1 MRCGISAFELSF
13 AAVVGTV
20 AGNACIRRMRD
31 AHDRRFWAGENLQK
45 AGQTPVVQQIAE
57 GRAGSCR
64 ECLHCRLRLG
74 GYLPGAGA
82 AGPERQRVGGG
93 LQHRGAVD
101 GAAAAFCWGLA
112 VTFVGLVPWLAPVH
126 GVLSR
131 AADLL
136 TGLLNGW
143 AVWLSTKP
151 GASIYFNTAYAALVC
166 LLLCGL
172 GVLAFR
178 WRVRLRVALPGIL
191 LAAAVGIRA
200 GQRPH
205 AGTWCTSTLWAAPT
219 APAVVIAQNDR
230 AVVLFRGGNAAQR
243 AEENQLA
250 RRGVR
255 TVELVADL
263 RMNAKTRL
271 HPARAADIRA
281 ERLPVGTQPSAALH
295 PGGGGTCAP
304 GKGCLVRLTVGN
316 RQVAVVKRNGD
327 AELAKRV
334 RGAVADR
341 YAEKAGDSAVPKLWP
356 CAATDWMP
364 PEKVTGG
371 IHQPA
376 PHRRLKTG

>member
-20 AGNACIRRMRD
+20 AGNACIRRMRTPTTG
-31 AHDRRFWAGENLQK
+31 ASGSKQGRTCKKPVRRPWYSKLPKG
-45 AGQTPVVQQIAE
+45 VQ
-57 GRAGSCR
+57 GSCR

-112 VTFVGLVPWLAPVH
+112 VAFVGLVPWLAPVH

-200 GQRPH
+200 GQRPQPGRGAH
-205 AGTWCTSTLWAAPT
+205 RPLWAAH
-219 APAVVIAQNDR
+219 R
-230 AVVLFRGGNAAQR
+230 H
-243 AEENQLA
+243 
-250 RRGVR
+250 
-255 TVELVADL
+255 L
-263 RMNAKTRL
+263 R
-271 HPARAADIRA
+271 
-281 ERLPVGTQPSAALH
+281 
-295 PGGGGTCAP
+295 
-304 GKGCLVRLTVGN
+304 
-316 RQVAVVKRNGD
+316 
-327 AELAKRV
+327 
-334 RGAVADR
+334 
-341 YAEKAGDSAVPKLWP
+341 W
-356 CAATDWMP
+356 
-364 PEKVTGG
+364 
-371 IHQPA
+371 
-376 PHRRLKTG
+376 